1 VRTLTVDE
9 YQAGSRWDEFLY
21 HLYRSMPVLRGV
33 PMKNA
38 TTSSWRRK
46 TDSSARVNA
55 QNLEAW
61 EGEGGSS
68 GRVSSEVLKIL
79 VVDND
84 MRAADAFELM
94 LHAAG
99 YPETCVAY
107 SGHAALAF
115 AVEFRPDVAFLEMD
129 LLDIGSNELAQQL
142 RERAQRHPLRLIA
155 MTSNRQHDGRE
166 IARNA
171 GFEQY
176 LLKPVATA
184 EVSSL
189 LATPT

>member
-1 VRTLTVDE
+1 
-9 YQAGSRWDEFLY
+9 
-21 HLYRSMPVLRGV
+21 
-33 PMKNA
+33 MKSA
-38 TTSSWRRK
+38 ITTSWRRK
-46 TDSSARVNA
+46 ADSSTRANAR
-55 QNLEAW
+55 NLEAW

-84 MRAADAFELM
+84 MRAADALELM

-129 LLDIGSNELAQQL
+129 LLDISSNELAQRL

-155 MTSNRQHDGRE
+155 MTASRRHDGRE

-171 GFEQY
+171 GFEKY

-184 EVSSL
+184 ELSGL
-189 LATPT
+189 LATPP

>member
-1 VRTLTVDE
+1 MQGAV
-9 YQAGSRWDEFLY
+9 
-21 HLYRSMPVLRGV
+21 
-33 PMKNA
+33 
-38 TTSSWRRK
+38 TSSWRRK
-46 TDSSARVNA
+46 TDSSTRANAR
-55 QNLEAW
+55 NLEVW
-61 EGEGGSS
+61 ESEGGSG
-68 GRVSSEVLKIL
+68 GRVSSEVLKVL

-84 MRAADAFELM
+84 MLAADALELM

-107 SGHAALAF
+107 SGHAALAL
-115 AVEFRPDVAFLEMD
+115 AAEFRPDVAFLEMD
-129 LLDIGSNELAQQL
+129 LLDVGSNELAQRL

-155 MTSNRQHDGRE
+155 MTANRQHDGRE

-184 EVSSL
+184 ALSGL